1 MLEAAVM
8 PTSAVRTQQRD
19 WIAAATI
26 LTLVLVIAFA
36 PVVFGQRHLMLAGWD
51 APSIMHNGAYDSAPQ
66 PPRIRVARTTDPGAP
81 AWTIEPWFKLISEQ
95 YWGEFSLP
103 LWNPYNAFGMPLAAA
118 AQPQPFFP
126 LATLLSLH
134 VTAWTYSLFI
144 LARLLL
150 GGMLAYFFARQFLA
164 FPPALFAAISF
175 MLSGYFIVF
184 LNMPHVSV
192 EVLTPGFLLTF
203 EILARR
209 RSWAATAGI
218 AAMIFLISTGGMPES
233 MFLIVSFGCLYF
245 VCRVLFDPELRAYMA
260 PLFTKFMI
268 AILLGFALSGF
279 MLLPF
284 VEFLRVAFDAHQ
296 PTNVGGG
303 RAGLGYDD
311 SYALTIQY
319 MLPLIFGPPLG
330 SVFQNLVGWT
340 GIRGY
345 WGIVP
350 FFFAVVAVL
359 FALSPKRH
367 TVRPERFL
375 IAFFAVTLTLM
386 LLKRFGNPVINWI
399 GALPL
404 SEMVVYQKYQGPL
417 MALCVAM
424 LAGIGFSIL
433 VERRTS
439 SRLFL
444 LAGVV
449 VLAVM
454 LILSGLYLP
463 LVLSPGLKWAKL
475 FYFLSLGMGVALM
488 AGLALSIFFM
498 QRASAARHLWL
509 ARSVVG
515 VLSLELLCTFI
526 LPCFYLIGSFPP
538 ARADPYAGA
547 PYIGLIRG
555 LNTDHSRVFA
565 REDLIYPNWSSAFGL
580 ADVRSLDAMYYDR
593 YRQFM
598 QSFLLKQNSAQIH
611 GDLHDRFTG
620 SEFTYEFDT
629 EAERRF
635 LALSSTRYLIAR
647 SEFGWPSK
655 PLTEIVEQNRSG
667 ALVGFGSDVFRF
679 GDPVTRSV
687 RGLLQ
692 YPPLNRVR
700 YRTVIDP
707 AKPIFEA
714 TAVLKRE
721 AIDFSDGVGFRLEIR
736 DGQSVQ
742 TIFEAQLDPRGVPA
756 DRAGRPIRV
765 DLSRY
770 GGREIELLFSTDP
783 GPKGDVTDDLAGWA
797 GLRFMGGNE
806 APPETEFKRIYTGE
820 ALVYEVSNVLP
831 RAAMFGAIEVVPDDA
846 VLARLKD
853 PAFNPYEKA
862 VVSRASLSAGDLSA
876 LTAAPPA
883 APSAAKIT
891 TYQSQYVA
899 IEAESPAPGLLVLND
914 TNYPGWYVYV
924 NGKATEMLTAN
935 FLFRGVVL
943 PPGKSIVEFKYQP
956 RSFQI
961 GGGISIAAF
970 AILAMLV
977 VRERRRARRRV

>member
-1 MLEAAVM
+1 MRAQRQEWLAAAAVL
-8 PTSAVRTQQRD
+8 AF
-19 WIAAATI
+19 I
-26 LTLVLVIAFA
+26 LIIAFA

-51 APSIMHNGAYDSAPQ
+51 APSIMHSGAYDSAPQ
-66 PPRIRVARTTDPGAP
+66 PPGIRVARTTDPGAP

-164 FPPALFAAISF
+164 FLPALFAAISF

-192 EVLTPGFLLTF
+192 EVLTPGLLLTF

-209 RSWAATAGI
+209 RSWAATAGV

-245 VCRVLFDPELRAYMA
+245 VCRVLFDPELRARMA
-260 PLFTKFMI
+260 PLFTKFAV
-268 AILLGFALSGF
+268 AILLGFALSAF
-279 MLLPF
+279 ILLPF

-319 MLPLIFGPPLG
+319 LLPLIFGPPLG

-367 TVRPERFL
+367 AVRPERFL

-424 LAGIGFSIL
+424 LAGIGFSVL
-433 VERRTS
+433 VERRAS

-454 LILSGLYLP
+454 LTLAGWYLP
-463 LVLSPGLKWAKL
+463 LVLSPGLRWAKL
-475 FYFLSLGMGVALM
+475 FYFLSIVFGVALL
-488 AGLALSIFFM
+488 GGIVLLILFM
-498 QRASAARHLWL
+498 QRASSAWHLWL
-509 ARSVVG
+509 ARGFVG
-515 VLSLELLCTFI
+515 MLSLELLVNFI

-547 PYIGLIRG
+547 PYIGFVRG
-555 LNTDHSRVFA
+555 LDTDHSRIFA
-565 REDLIYPNWSSAFGL
+565 RENLLYPNWSSAFGL
-580 ADVRSLDAMYYDR
+580 ADVRSLDAIYYDR

-598 QSFLLKQNSAQIH
+598 QNFLLQRNDGQIH
-611 GDLHDRFTG
+611 GDLYDRFTG
-620 SEFTYEFDT
+620 SEFAYEFDT

-635 LALSSTRYLIAR
+635 LALSSIKYLIAQ
-647 SEFGWPSK
+647 SELGWPSK
-655 PLTEIVEQNRSG
+655 WLTEIVEQHRG
-667 ALVGFGSDVFRF
+667 EPLIGFGSDVFRF
-679 GDPVTRSV
+679 GDPVTRNI

-692 YPPLNRVR
+692 YPPSGRVR
-700 YRTVIDP
+700 YKT
-707 AKPIFEA
+707 
-714 TAVLKRE
+714 
-721 AIDFSDGVGFRLEIR
+721 
-736 DGQSVQ
+736 
-742 TIFEAQLDPRGVPA
+742 
-756 DRAGRPIRV
+756 
-765 DLSRY
+765 
-770 GGREIELLFSTDP
+770 
-783 GPKGDVTDDLAGWA
+783 
-797 GLRFMGGNE
+797 
-806 APPETEFKRIYTGE
+806 
-820 ALVYEVSNVLP
+820 
-831 RAAMFGAIEVVPDDA
+831 
-846 VLARLKD
+846 
-853 PAFNPYEKA
+853 
-862 VVSRASLSAGDLSA
+862 
-876 LTAAPPA
+876 
-883 APSAAKIT
+883 
-891 TYQSQYVA
+891 
-899 IEAESPAPGLLVLND
+899 
-914 TNYPGWYVYV
+914 
-924 NGKATEMLTAN
+924 
-935 FLFRGVVL
+935 
-943 PPGKSIVEFKYQP
+943 
-956 RSFQI
+956 
-961 GGGISIAAF
+961 
-970 AILAMLV
+970 
-977 VRERRRARRRV
+977 

>member
-1 MLEAAVM
+1 MRTAPVRAQRRDWLAAAAV
-8 PTSAVRTQQRD
+8 
-19 WIAAATI
+19 
-26 LTLVLVIAFA
+26 LTFLLVLAFA
-36 PVVFGQRHLMLAGWD
+36 PVVFGQRHLMLSGWE
-51 APSIMHNGAYDSAPQ
+51 APSVMHSGAYDSVPQ
-66 PPRIRVARTTDPGAP
+66 PPSIRVARTTDPGAP

-95 YWGEFSLP
+95 YWDEFNLP

-126 LATLLSLH
+126 LTMLLSLH

-150 GGMLAYFFARQFLA
+150 GGLLGYFFARQFLA
-164 FPPALFAAISF
+164 FLPALFAAITF
-175 MLSGYFIVF
+175 MLSGYFILY
-184 LNMPHVSV
+184 LNMPHLSV
-192 EVLTPGFLLTF
+192 EVLTPGLLLAF

-209 RSWAATAGI
+209 NSWAAAAG
-218 AAMIFLISTGGMPES
+218 AAAIIFLISTGGMPES
-233 MFLIVSFGCLYF
+233 MFLVVSFGCLYF
-245 VCRVLFDPELRAYMA
+245 ICRVLFDVELRVRMGS
-260 PLFTKFMI
+260 LFIKFVA
-268 AILLGFALSGF
+268 AILLGFALSAF
-279 MLLPF
+279 VLLPF
-284 VEFLRVAFDAHQ
+284 AEFVLVAFDAHQ

-319 MLPLIFGPPLG
+319 LLPLIFGPPLG

-367 TVRPERFL
+367 AVRPERFL

-433 VERRTS
+433 VERRTN

-449 VLAVM
+449 VLAG
-454 LILSGLYLP
+454 ILTLGGLYLP

-475 FYFLSLGMGVALM
+475 FYFLSIALGVMLV
-488 AGLALSIFFM
+488 AGLVLSILFM
-498 QRASAARHLWL
+498 QRVSAAWHLWL
-509 ARSVVG
+509 ARAVVG

-526 LPCFYLIGSFPP
+526 LPCLYLIGSFPP

-555 LNTDHSRVFA
+555 LNNDHSRIFA
-565 REDLIYPNWSSAFGL
+565 REGLLYPNWSSAFGM
-580 ADVRSLDAMYYDR
+580 ADVRSLDAIYYDR

-598 QSFLLKQNSAQIH
+598 QNFLLQRNGGHIH
-611 GDLHDRFTG
+611 GDLYDRFTG
-620 SEFTYEFDT
+620 SEFAHEFDT

-635 LALSSTRYLIAR
+635 LALSSIKYLIAR
-647 SEFGWPSK
+647 SEIGWPSNSI
-655 PLTEIVEQNRSG
+655 TEIVEQNRG
-667 ALVGFGSDVFRF
+667 EALVGFGSDVFRF
-679 GDPVTRSV
+679 GEPVARSL

-692 YPPLNRVR
+692 YPPLNRIR
-700 YRTVIDP
+700 YKALIDP

-721 AIDFSDGVGFRLEIR
+721 TIGISDGVGFRLEVR
-736 DGQSVQ
+736 DGQSVE
-742 TIFEAQLDPRGVPA
+742 TIFETQLDPRSVPA

-770 GGREIELLFSTDP
+770 AGREIEFLFSTDP
-783 GPKGDVTDDLAGWA
+783 GPKGDATGDLAGWA
-797 GLRFMGGNE
+797 GLRFVAEND
-806 APPETEFKRIYTGE
+806 APPQPDFKTIYSGE
-820 ALVYEVSNVLP
+820 ALVYEIPNALP
-831 RAAMFGAIEVVPDDA
+831 RAAVFRSIEVMPDDA
-846 VLARLKD
+846 VLGRLKD
-853 PAFNPYEKA
+853 PSFNPLERA
-862 VVSRASLSAGDLSA
+862 VVSRESVTAGVNLLA
-876 LTAAPPA
+876 LIEATPA
-883 APSAAKIT
+883 APSAAKILRH
-891 TYQSQYVA
+891 QSQHVS
-899 IEAESPAPGLLVLND
+899 IEAETPVPALLVLND
-914 TNYPGWYVYV
+914 TNYPGWRAYV
-924 NGKATEMLTAN
+924 NGRPADVLNAN
-935 FLFRGVVL
+935 FLFRGVL
-943 PPGKSIVEFKYQP
+943 LSPGKSIVEFKYEP
-956 RSFQI
+956 RSFRI
-961 GGGISIAAF
+961 GSGVSFAAV
-970 AILAMLV
+970 AILTLLV
-977 VRERRRARRRV
+977 FRERRRRGARA